1 MTLIPSRGYDE
12 GIRFSDLLISQKG
25 ELHMTNVESTLAFH
39 KVGVCKFVVLK
50 MTQGGYH
57 E

>member
-1 MTLIPSRGYDE
+1 
-12 GIRFSDLLISQKG
+12 
-25 ELHMTNVESTLAFH
+25 MTNVESTLAFH